1 MAVGLALL
9 RLERAIRAVAR
20 RFGLTLE
27 DLKLVWVRW
36 AAGVQPPTRPLSNCS
51 SSCLAFSLFT
61 SSP

>member
-27 DLKLVWVRW
+27 DLKLDLGPLGRRCS
-36 AAGVQPPTRPLSNCS
+36 ASRPTALK
-51 SSCLAFSLFT
+51 LQLLLLGL
-61 SSP
+61 